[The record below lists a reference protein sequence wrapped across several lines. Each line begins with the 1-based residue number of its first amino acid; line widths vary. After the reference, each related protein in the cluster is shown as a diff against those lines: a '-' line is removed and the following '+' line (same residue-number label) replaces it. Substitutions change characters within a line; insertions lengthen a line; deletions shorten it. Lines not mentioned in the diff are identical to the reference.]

1 MIEELIVIGILIAL
15 NGLFSMSEIAIVS
28 SRKSRLEEMLRR
40 GNLRAK
46 TVLQIA
52 ESPNHFLSTV
62 QVGITS
68 IGILNG
74 IFAGA
79 TISQE
84 MAKWLAQTG
93 LSASASDK
101 LAVICVVVVVTYLSI
116 VVGELL
122 PKRIGMTNPESISLL
137 VARPMLLISRATAP
151 FVWLLS
157 TSTDLLVKLLN
168 IKKHAGSAVTED
180 EIKAMVTEG
189 ASVGAIQEIEQDIVE
204 RVFHL
209 GDQRVAAL
217 MTSRNDL
224 VWLNV
229 TDTPTVAHQ
238 KIAQNHHSAYPLCD
252 GELDHI
258 LGIVYAKDLFVAMLE
273 GQAFDLRKFVKP
285 VNILPES
292 AKAYWA
298 LEKFKETKIHHGV
311 VVDEYGTV
319 GGYIVMKDI
328 LDALVGDINEQEAIQ
343 IVQRADN
350 SWLIDGRLPFFE
362 FLHEFGLRQDNPS
375 ANFHTISGL
384 VIHVLK
390 RIPTTGDKFEWDAF
404 QFEVVDMD
412 GNRID
417 KIMMTKLDPSK

>member
-1 MIEELIVIGILIAL
+1 MIEELIVIGILIGL

-40 GNLRAK
+40 GNQRAK

-52 ESPNHFLSTV
+52 ESPNKFLSTV

-84 MAKWLAQTG
+84 IAKLLAQTG
-93 LSASASDK
+93 LSANASEN
-101 LAVICVVVVVTYLSI
+101 LAVVLVVVVVTYLSI

-137 VARPMLLISRATAP
+137 VARPMLMISRVTSP

-157 TSTDLLVKLLN
+157 TSTDFLVKVLN

-180 EIKAMVTEG
+180 EIKALVTEG

-209 GDQRVAAL
+209 GDQRIAAL
-217 MTSRNDL
+217 MTSRSDL
-224 VWLNV
+224 VWLDV
-229 TDTPTVAHQ
+229 HDSPEATRQ

-252 GELDHI
+252 QALDQV
-258 LGIVYAKDLFVAMLE
+258 LGMVYAKDLFVALLDGE
-273 GQAFDLRKFVKP
+273 PLHLRNYLKP
-285 VNILPES
+285 INILPGS
-292 AKAYWA
+292 LKAYKA
-298 LEKFKETKIHHGV
+298 LEKFKESKIHHGV

-319 GGYIVMKDI
+319 EGFIVMNDI
-328 LDALVGDINEQEAIQ
+328 LDALVGDLTGDDAPQ
-343 IVQRADN
+343 IIKRDDR
-350 SWLIDGRLPFFE
+350 SWLIDGRLAFFE
-362 FLHEFGLRQDNPS
+362 FLHEFDIREANPS
-375 ANFHTISGL
+375 TGFHTISGL

-390 RIPTTGDKFEWDAF
+390 RIPKAGDKFEWGGYL
-404 QFEVVDMD
+404 FEIVDMD

-417 KIMMTKLDPSK
+417 KILMTQL